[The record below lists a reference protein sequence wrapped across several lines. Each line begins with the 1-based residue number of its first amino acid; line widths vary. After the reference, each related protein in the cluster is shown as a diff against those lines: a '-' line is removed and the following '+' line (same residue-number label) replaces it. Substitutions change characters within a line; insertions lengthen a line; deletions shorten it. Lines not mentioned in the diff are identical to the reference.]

1 MTQRGFALIAAVG
14 FTALALA
21 GHSLSGCHPA
31 APQGATT
38 PESPADSAPQTAT
51 ASTAPGSAGPGP
63 ADATAQAGAQRSY
76 SPFGSYQ
83 PLPSWSG
90 WCGLQPDGTK
100 CAAPLTQAVKQQT
113 PQSRPTVRGHGWHL
127 WSSIWAPISAGSAR
141 NDPKSKRTNLYGTTG
156 CWAKLED
163 GSAACSGF
171 YPIWM
176 TWPNNGRPHSV
187 GGLLEA
193 PASESGAAT
202 TTHSPTFGGQ
212 TLLSRRRAHGI
223 APALGD
229 PNPTQVQTVNTKA
242 PTYALPPLTLSKQ
255 CGMTT
260 EQAKA
265 MLAQKQYEKIEEACK
280 TAGAPGVFCP
290 PQSEG
295 QAPAICDGTAF
306 VDQGDVMIATESLSV
321 EAYDDIRGN
330 KLGDEEELKKLY
342 AAKTGSIGKKIGDKF
357 ISTKH
362 MFWPVKGCRPGSKV
376 GDAGCRI
383 RYGALPP
390 WVPKNFKN
398 ISYSTNADYL
408 GYEQWKNVVAIDT
421 CKGTGEAPCPPGGAA
436 TLALEYVS
444 GAHAIVTQNP
454 KLYAA
459 DDFLHIQISEEV
471 LKGYFTATDR
481 ALLDQAMVWA
491 YGDKSNGFEPGDFLV
506 VAAMHVNTK
515 EIPSWSLQSVWWSP
529 MNDTLADC
537 PLGDFNHCFGQTGGY
552 AATAPGSKQPNEH
565 SGLTAS
571 QLDTIDAQVGT
582 GWRDHYLMTDSYGI
596 NFELDGTPVT
606 AANYFKGKP
615 PAWATT
621 APSGQPM
628 PLFPVSCNVY
638 IEPVIHPLGTDCQ
651 NCHRRAGYPDKS
663 CAKSEYAGG
672 CGRANYQ
679 TAQCG
684 SLLGDYGSPQSDLC
698 MTQPWAWHDAKGN
711 HCKTVDGSPLCT
723 NNDAY
728 PVLDTD
734 WIWLIADLHAKQP
747 PPH

>member
-1 MTQRGFALIAAVG
+1 MG

-21 GHSLSGCHPA
+21 GSLLSGCHPA
-31 APQGATT
+31 SAPQGAATPEPAASATPAASSSESAASGSAAGTTT
-38 PESPADSAPQTAT
+38 PAPASAQ
-51 ASTAPGSAGPGP
+51 
-63 ADATAQAGAQRSY
+63 QSY
-76 SPFGSYQ
+76 SPFGSYL

-90 WCGLQPDGTK
+90 WCGLQPDGAK
-100 CAAPLTQAVKQQT
+100 CAAPLSQAVQQQT

-127 WSSIWAPISAGSAR
+127 WSSIWAPIPAGSAR
-141 NDPKSKRTNLYGTTG
+141 NDPKTKRTTLYGTKG

-163 GSAACSGF
+163 GSTACSGF
-171 YPIWM
+171 YPLWM
-176 TWPNNGRPHSV
+176 TWPNNGRPYSAP
-187 GGLLEA
+187 GMLEKT
-193 PASESGAAT
+193 SGSGAAT
-202 TTHSPTFGGQ
+202 ATNPPALQGQ
-212 TLLSRRRAHGI
+212 TLLNRRRAHGL

-265 MLAQKQYEKIEEACK
+265 MLAQKQYAKIEDACK
-280 TAGAPGVFCP
+280 AAGAPGVFCR
-290 PQSEG
+290 PQAEG

-321 EAYDDIRGN
+321 EAYDDIRHN
-330 KLGDEEELKKLY
+330 QLDEEAELQKLY
-342 AAKTGSIGKKIGDKF
+342 AAKTGSIAQKIGSKF

-362 MFWPVKGCRPGSKV
+362 MFWPVKGCRPGAKV

-421 CKGTGEAPCPPGGAA
+421 CKAAAGDAPCPPGGAA

-454 KLYAA
+454 KVYTP
-459 DDFLHIQISEEV
+459 DDFLHVQVSEEV
-471 LKGYFTATDR
+471 LKSYFTATDR
-481 ALLDQAMVWA
+481 ALLDQAMIWA

-529 MNDTLADC
+529 MSDTLAEC
-537 PLGDFNHCFGQTGGY
+537 PLGDFNHCFGQSGGY
-552 AATAPGSKQPNEH
+552 AATAPGSKQPNDH
-565 SGLTAS
+565 SGLTAA
-571 QLDTIDAQVGT
+571 QIDTIDGQVGT

-596 NFELDGTPVT
+596 NFELDGTPAT
-606 AANYFKGKP
+606 ASNYFKGKP

-621 APSGQPM
+621 GPNGQPM

-663 CAKSEYAGG
+663 CAKGEYAGG

-679 TAQCG
+679 TAQCA
-684 SLLGDYGSPQSDLC
+684 SLLGDYGSPKSDLC

-711 HCKTVDGSPLCT
+711 HCKAVDGTLCM
-723 NNDAY
+723 NNEAE

-747 PPH
+747 PTPQ